1 VTPPGA
7 TAHLALSRQ
16 SARKFADKWS
26 RVTNEKQFAQSF
38 WTDFFRDVIGIEDLL
53 GAGIDFE
60 YPIKN
65 AATGTTNFIDVLW
78 KHVVLIEHKSAGK
91 SLDSAE
97 KQAREY
103 MVSLPQAHRPPVL
116 FICDFARLRIVDVLL
131 NQTIQFDITELP
143 NRLDQLDAVFGKY
156 SRAATQQETTADEK
170 AASLMS
176 ELYVEFES
184 NNYEGHAVSVLLIR
198 LLFLMFADDT
208 RMIKKGAFSD
218 LLESSNDDGSGL
230 GGMLQELFQV
240 LDSPKEARPQNL
252 PNALASF
259 PYMNGGLFAET
270 IPVFSFTASMRAAL
284 LRAAAYDWSTISPA
298 IFGAM
303 FQTIKSKEER
313 RALGEHYT
321 SITNILKVIRPLF
334 LDDYMERLRKVWDDR
349 SGLRKLRA
357 DLGSKRYLDPA
368 AGSGNF
374 LVVTYQRLR
383 ELEHK
388 IIARLIELE
397 GKATTGFD
405 GTELQVGL
413 EGTGTIG
420 LSVTLEQFNAIE
432 YNEWS
437 SQIASVAM
445 YLTDHQLNLQLDE
458 LTGSAPTIFPLTH
471 SSNVVHGNALSIDW
485 SDVCPIDDDTIIMG
499 NPPFYGSTWLSLEQK
514 VDQERVWGD
523 TKSSGI
529 LDYVASWYLV
539 AARHMDGTRARAAF
553 VSTNSITQ
561 GQQPPVIW
569 GQLYA
574 HGMHIDFAHRTF
586 AWRNDGG
593 KNAAVHCV
601 IVGFSANSKPTFR
614 PLWSYPTV
622 NSEPELVMAR
632 TINAYLLDADEVLV
646 SSRSTPLQNGVQPI
660 TNGCKPVDGG
670 YLSKLSAEEAQ
681 EIRDTDPIAAKYIHP
696 VVGSE
701 EFINNI
707 PRFGLWLVGADPSD
721 LVKSPVLKER
731 VEAVRQLRLA
741 STKADT
747 VKSAKRP
754 AEWQQALRQPTSDY
768 LAVPR
773 VSSYDR
779 DYVPIGYMTADVL
792 ANDLLSLIPG
802 ASMFTFGILTSRVF
816 NVWVMA
822 VSGRLKSDPRLSNE
836 VTYNN
841 FPFALGI
848 TDEARG
854 KVERAA
860 ELVLKAR
867 NQFPDSSLAVLYNR
881 VSMPPVLRAAH
892 DALDKAVLNAYAL
905 KVNATDVGILEK
917 LFSEYASITNGLLAV
932 EPLPRKRP
940 ARS

>member
-1 VTPPGA
+1 MN
-7 TAHLALSRQ
+7 LSRQ
-16 SARKFADKWS
+16 KARQFAEKWS
-26 RVTNEKQFAQSF
+26 KVANEKQFAQSF
-38 WTDFFRDVIGIEDLL
+38 WTDFFHNVIGIGDLL
-53 GAGIDFE
+53 GTGIDFE

-65 AATGTTNFIDVLW
+65 VTTGTTNFIDVLW
-78 KHVVLIEHKSAGK
+78 KNVVLVEHKSAGK
-91 SLDSAE
+91 DLDLAE
-97 KQAREY
+97 KQARNY
-103 MVSLPQAHRPPVL
+103 MVSLPSSHRPPVL
-116 FICDFARLRIVDVLL
+116 FISDFARLRIIDVLL

-143 NRLDQLDAVFGKY
+143 EHLDQLDAVFGKY
-156 SRAATQQETTADEK
+156 SKKATKQETTADEK
-170 AASLMS
+170 AATLMS

-184 NNYEGHAVSVLLIR
+184 NNYEGHSVSILLIR

-208 RMIKKGAFSD
+208 RMLKKGAFSE
-218 LLESSNDDGSGL
+218 LLEASNEDGSGL
-230 GGMLQELFQV
+230 GGTLQELFQV
-240 LDSPKEARPQNL
+240 LDTPKEKRPQNL
-252 PNALASF
+252 PALLGDF

-270 IPVFSFTASMRAAL
+270 IPVFSFTTSMRKAL
-284 LRAAAYDWSTISPA
+284 LRAATYDWSTISPA

-303 FQTIKSKEER
+303 FQTIKSKEDR

-334 LDDYMERLRKVWDDR
+334 LDDYRERLRKVWDDR
-349 SGLRKLRA
+349 NGLRKLRA

-397 GKATTGFD
+397 GKATAGLD

-413 EGTGTIG
+413 DGTGTMG

-437 SQIASVAM
+437 SQIAGVAM

-471 SSNVVHGNALSIDW
+471 SANIIHGNALRTDW
-485 SDVCPIDDDTIIMG
+485 SEVCPIDDDTIIMG
-499 NPPFYGSTWLSLEQK
+499 NPPFYGSTWLSAEQK
-514 VDQERVWGD
+514 LDQELVWGD

-539 AARHMDGTRARAAF
+539 AARHMAGTNARAAF

-574 HGMHIDFAHRTF
+574 HDMRIDFAHRTF
-586 AWRNDGG
+586 AWRNEGG

-601 IVGFSANSKPTFR
+601 IIGFSANAKPTFR
-614 PLWSYPTV
+614 PLWSYETIT
-622 NSEPELVMAR
+622 SEPELVMVR
-632 TINAYLLDADEVLV
+632 TINAYLLDAAEVLIAG
-646 SSRSTPLQNGVQPI
+646 RSTPLQNGVQQI

-670 YLSKLSAEEAQ
+670 FLSRISEAEAQ
-681 EIRDTDPIAAKYIHP
+681 EIRDTDPIAAKYLHP

-701 EFINNI
+701 EFINSI
-707 PRFGLWLVGADPSD
+707 PRYGLWLVGADPSD
-721 LVKSPVLKER
+721 LVKSPVLKAR
-731 VEAVRQLRLA
+731 VEAVRQMRLA

-747 VKSAKRP
+747 VKSANRP
-754 AEWQQALRQPTSDY
+754 AEWQQALRQPTTDY
-768 LAVPR
+768 LAVPA

-779 DYVPIGYMTADVL
+779 AYVPIGYMTVDVI
-792 ANDLLSLIPG
+792 ANNLLSLIPS
-802 ASMFTFGILTSRVF
+802 ASMFTFGVLTSRVF
-816 NVWVMA
+816 NVWAMA
-822 VSGRLKSDPRLSNE
+822 VSGRMKSDPRISNE
-836 VTYNN
+836 ITYNN
-841 FPFALGI
+841 FPFPGGI
-848 TDEARG
+848 SEEAHN
-854 KVERAA
+854 KVEKEAYA
-860 ELVLKAR
+860 VLSAR
-867 NQFPDSSLAVLYNR
+867 EEYPSTSLAVLYNR
-881 VSMPPVLRAAH
+881 MAMPPVLRQAH
-892 DALDKAVLNAYAL
+892 DALDKAVLNAYGL
-905 KVNATDVGILEK
+905 KANSTEIGVLEM
-917 LFSEYASITNGLLAV
+917 LFTEYASITNGLLAAQPV
-932 EPLPRKRP
+932 KRKRA